1 MNTSTDS
8 NRRLLLL
15 IGAVAA
21 AAAIVVV
28 AVLVSSGGGGSKSP
42 PPKVP
47 IAVRGGQGPFAGI
60 PQTGPTLGNPKAAVT
75 VLEFADLQC
84 PFCRDFTLNT
94 LPKVVSQY
102 VRTGRV
108 KLEFHNY
115 PFLGHD
121 SITAARAA
129 AAAEQKN
136 RLWDFI
142 DAWYR
147 NQGPENS
154 GYATPAFIQKIA
166 RVAGLNGPALIAA
179 GKSPATK
186 TILGADASQSQ
197 RLGVN
202 STPTLIV
209 VDKSGRAQEVGDF
222 TQLPAAI
229 AGALGG

>member
-1 MNTSTDS
+1 MNTSTER
-8 NRRLLLL
+8 NRRLLML
-15 IGAVAA
+15 IGAVAT
-21 AAAIVVV
+21 AAAIVVI
-28 AVLVSSGGGGSKSP
+28 AVLASSSGGGSKTP

-47 IAVRGGQGPFAGI
+47 IAVTGGRGPFAGI
-60 PQTGPTLGNPKAAVT
+60 PQTGPTLGNPKAPVT

-84 PFCRDFTLNT
+84 PFCRDFTVNT
-94 LPKVVSQY
+94 LPKVVNQY
-102 VRTGRV
+102 VRSGRV
-108 KLEFHNY
+108 KIQFHNY

-121 SITAARAA
+121 SITGARAA

-154 GYATPAFIQKIA
+154 GYATTSFVQKVA
-166 RVAGLNGPALIAA
+166 RQAGLNGPALIAA
-179 GKSPATK
+179 ESSARTK
-186 TILGADASQSQ
+186 TVLNYDAGQSQ
-197 RLGVN
+197 RFGVN

-209 VDKSGRAQEVGDF
+209 VDSQGRAQGVGDY

-229 AGALGG
+229 ASVLGG